1 MLALKSATTGG
12 DEGAM
17 LRLPI
22 CAADRVHCVV
32 KSHPCDESG
41 LRRPQPPHRVARHN
55 RWRIAEWIYSPFR
68 VAHAGHWL
76 FLSARVESVGHLPPC
91 AASDVG
97 QLQQFFQCRNDP
109 CLSLPSNQH
118 CTRSMTFTLFAQRR
132 QIESTESSSPHYFIS
147 LQWRHPTAVDSLSSL
162 HRCPLARVTCD
173 V

>member
-17 LRLPI
+17 LRLP

-68 VAHAGHWL
+68 VTHARHWL

-118 CTRSMTFTLFAQRR
+118 CTRSMTFTFRDAFARAHQLPV
-132 QIESTESSSPHYFIS
+132 T
-147 LQWRHPTAVDSLSSL
+147 RHAAPCMQPVVLAFAL
-162 HRCPLARVTCD
+162 PLLRPQALKPQ
-173 V
+173 